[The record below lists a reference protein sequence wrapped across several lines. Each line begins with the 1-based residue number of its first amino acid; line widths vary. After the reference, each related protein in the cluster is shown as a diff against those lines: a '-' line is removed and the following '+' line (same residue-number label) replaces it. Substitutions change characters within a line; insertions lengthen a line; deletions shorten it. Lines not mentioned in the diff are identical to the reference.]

1 MYSSIISYE
10 EIENIDSNKPAA
22 GVSLDFS
29 RRVYLLIVIY
39 PFSFVFNCLAWR
51 SAMKPPCCMKR
62 FDRTVVM
69 EYHSLMHHLSSF
81 KIPGSAGISVPI
93 WGLRNLLNDP
103 RVRIDKVKVATVF
116 STLFPTLCLF
126 PQCPRSCRA
135 AARSSVRRCGIRMQS
150 VHFLA
155 GNLQVEKEKLIPQ

>member
-1 MYSSIISYE
+1 
-10 EIENIDSNKPAA
+10 
-22 GVSLDFS
+22 
-29 RRVYLLIVIY
+29 
-39 PFSFVFNCLAWR
+39 
-51 SAMKPPCCMKR
+51 MKR

-69 EYHSLMHHLSSF
+69 EYHRLMHHSSSF

-126 PQCPRSCRA
+126 PQCLRSCRA
-135 AARSSVRRCGIRMQS
+135 AAHSSVRRCGIRMQS

>member
-1 MYSSIISYE
+1 MALRDEAPMLYE
-10 EIENIDSNKPAA
+10 AVRSN
-22 GVSLDFS
+22 GCD
-29 RRVYLLIVIY
+29 
-39 PFSFVFNCLAWR
+39 
-51 SAMKPPCCMKR
+51 
-62 FDRTVVM
+62 
-69 EYHSLMHHLSSF
+69 
-81 KIPGSAGISVPI
+81 GISQLDASLVIVQNPGLGRYLGSD

>member
-1 MYSSIISYE
+1 
-10 EIENIDSNKPAA
+10 
-22 GVSLDFS
+22 
-29 RRVYLLIVIY
+29 
-39 PFSFVFNCLAWR
+39 
-51 SAMKPPCCMKR
+51 MKPPCCMKR

-69 EYHSLMHHLSSF
+69 EYHRLMHHLSSF

-126 PQCPRSCRA
+126 RKAWESVGRLSDRQPLA
-135 AARSSVRRCGIRMQS
+135 AVFVCKACTS
-150 VHFLA
+150 
-155 GNLQVEKEKLIPQ
+155 